1 MNNKKEIIEES
12 ICKVDQYGNKF
23 WYNSKGELHRENDLP
38 AIELANGDKFWYLN
52 DNRHRDNDKPAIEC
66 INGHKEWWLNGLC
79 HRENDKPAI
88 EYTDGD
94 KEWYLNGN
102 KEFNYEIYS

>member
-38 AIELANGDKFWYLN
+38 AIEYADGRKSWYLNDKLHRENDLPARELVNGDKFWYLN
-52 DNRHRDNDKPAIEC
+52 DKR
-66 INGHKEWWLNGLC
+66 
-79 HRENDKPAI
+79 HRENDLPA
-88 EYTDGD
+88 
-94 KEWYLNGN
+94 
-102 KEFNYEIYS
+102 S